1 MAVIYS
7 EEFGNARLGLWK
19 ITEQEDELLSLADL
33 SPLDSETFNAFKATQ
48 RRKEWLAVR
57 ALLKNMM
64 KNPARIGY
72 FPDGRPFLEDLSQ
85 NISIS
90 HTKGYAA
97 ILLNDQEIPGI
108 DIELETRSAEKVATR
123 ILTPEELESS
133 REGEEYSN
141 KKLLI
146 HWCAKE
152 TVFKMVSDH
161 SVSYL
166 NQIHIFLN
174 PPLAEPHPFKGTC
187 LSEAGNLTFDLF
199 YQSIQELIIVWGWR
213 SGVK

>member
-1 MAVIYS
+1 LH
-7 EEFGNARLGLWK
+7 EK
-19 ITEQEDELLSLADL
+19 
-33 SPLDSETFNAFKATQ
+33 
-48 RRKEWLAVR
+48 
-57 ALLKNMM
+57 
-64 KNPARIGY
+64 
-72 FPDGRPFLEDLSQ
+72 
-85 NISIS
+85 
-90 HTKGYAA
+90 
-97 ILLNDQEIPGI
+97 EIPGI

-166 NQIHIFLN
+166 NQIHIFL
-174 PPLAEPHPFKGTC
+174 PDPVLQPHPFRGTY
-187 LSEAGNLTFDLF
+187 LSDNGSQQFDLF
-199 YQSIQELIIVWGWR
+199 YQSLEGLILVWGCK
-213 SGVK
+213 SPAIL